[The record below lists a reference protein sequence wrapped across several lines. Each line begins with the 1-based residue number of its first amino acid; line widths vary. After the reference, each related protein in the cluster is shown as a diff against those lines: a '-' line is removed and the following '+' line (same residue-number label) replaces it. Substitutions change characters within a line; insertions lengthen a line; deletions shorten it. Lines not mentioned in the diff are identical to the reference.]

1 MSQLQHPTK
10 LRSRLAQALVASAV
24 VLAVGTPA
32 AASAMPDLDDLKSYF
47 DDAKILAETGEDII
61 ERAKALSSSRRTEL
75 KAKLDRAKLA
85 AKGLRLF
92 VKDVADG
99 KPAPFV
105 LEKASGTTIA
115 CGDEIWMAN
124 TANDKVLQSEDG
136 NQNKTIGY
144 IRVNLGWN
152 GKSSTKGPNVTIK
165 CKDKS
170 KGEPL
175 MFGDKMT
182 LRVEPGVPKLDD
194 GKPYMVA
201 CTECGYE
208 PNVRLDDMDE
218 IKKYDAYWTFEIP
231 GASGVVPTG
240 IPLRL
245 IATNRGD
252 NGDIGGFCGSGPA
265 GVFPVVRFN
274 FHNHC
279 NHAKLAAAIV
289 SEGVARPPR
298 WLERL
303 AKEVKAVLAEVKA
316 AAG

>member
-10 LRSRLAQALVASAV
+10 LHSRLAQAIVASAL
-24 VLAVGTPA
+24 VLAVGSPA
-32 AASAMPDLDDLKSYF
+32 AASGLDDLKSYF
-47 DDAKILAETGEDII
+47 DDALGLADTGDDILD
-61 ERAKALSSSRRTEL
+61 RAKDLSSSRRAEL

-85 AKGLRLF
+85 VKGLRLF
-92 VKDVADG
+92 VSDVKDG

-115 CGDEIWMAN
+115 CGDKVWMAN
-124 TANDKVLQSEDG
+124 TANDKVLQSESG

-152 GKSSTKGPNVTIK
+152 GKSSTKGPNITVQ

-175 MFGDKMT
+175 MFGDKMN
-182 LRVEPGVPKLDD
+182 LRVDPGVAKLDD

-208 PNVRLDDMDE
+208 PNVRLDDKAE
-218 IKKYDAYWTFEIP
+218 IEKLDAYWTFAIP
-231 GASGVVPTG
+231 GASGVVQTG
-240 IPLRL
+240 IPMRL

-265 GVFPVVRFN
+265 GVYPVVRFN

-279 NHAKLAAAIV
+279 NHTKLAAAIV
-289 SEGVARPPR
+289 SEGVARPPQ
-298 WLERL
+298 WLKGL
-303 AKEVKAVLAEVKA
+303 TKEVKAVLAEVKA
-316 AAG
+316 AAS